1 MKNTEAARLVVI
13 GAICGDI
20 IGSWYERVSTKRT
33 DFEMFSNPSGFTDD
47 TVCTIG
53 IADALVH
60 NEPFDK
66 WLRFWCR
73 RYPRA
78 GYGGMFHR
86 WFLSENM
93 GPYNSWGNGSAMR
106 VSPVGAIANSFEE
119 AKELAKQ
126 SAEMTHNHPEGI
138 KGAQAV
144 ACAIHYALIGKTKK
158 EIKKMIETTF
168 GYDLSKSFKYMTK
181 I

>member
-1 MKNTEAARLVVI
+1 MNVFH
-13 GAICGDI
+13 
-20 IGSWYERVSTKRT
+20 TKRT
-33 DFEMFSNPSGFTDD
+33 DFEMFSNLSGFTDD

-73 RYPRA
+73 RYPRTS
-78 GYGGMFHR
+78 YGGRFYS
-86 WFLSENM
+86 WFFSDTM
-93 GPYNSWGNGSAMR
+93 GPYNSWGNSSAMR

-119 AKELAKQ
+119 AMELAKK
-126 SAEMTHNHPEGI
+126 SAEVTHNHPEGV

-144 ACAIHYALIGKTKK
+144 ACAIYYALIGKSKR
-158 EIKKMIETTF
+158 EIKKMTATTMRMPCVRPS
-168 GYDLSKSFKYMTK
+168 LSEAMPIHRLQSPVE
-181 I
+181 